1 MNEMNERKRNQKKK
15 KKKKKIRAREKNR
28 AGCDTKAPP
37 LEEDF
42 GER

>member
-15 KKKKKIRAREKNR
+15 KKKKIRAREKIR